1 VLALAERL
9 ELLLSIFSRGER
21 PSGSSDPYGL
31 RRAGNGFVQIIWH
44 HNWEFDVPALLR
56 RAAEQWRDLLPH
68 FTIDVE
74 KLVND
79 LAEFLRQRVS
89 SLLEED
95 GLDPDIVQA
104 MLGHSEYHQQRLLRG
119 ICDTKIRAILLQSLR
134 DQGTLGRIQAVVQR
148 ASRLA
153 EKGALAMNVLRVD
166 GVVDVKLFE
175 RNSEAGMLQVLKEL
189 TPLAESNRR
198 YAELAQRLAE
208 SADILNAFFDG
219 PDSVMV
225 MCENLTIKNNRLNL
239 LSVFRNQANVLADF
253 NRLVS

>member
-1 VLALAERL
+1 
-9 ELLLSIFSRGER
+9 
-21 PSGSSDPYGL
+21 
-31 RRAGNGFVQIIWH
+31 
-44 HNWEFDVPALLR
+44 
-56 RAAEQWRDLLPH
+56 
-68 FTIDVE
+68 
-74 KLVND
+74 
-79 LAEFLRQRVS
+79 
-89 SLLEED
+89 
-95 GLDPDIVQA
+95 
-104 MLGHSEYHQQRLLRG
+104 
-119 ICDTKIRAILLQSLR
+119 
-134 DQGTLGRIQAVVQR
+134 VQR

-225 MCENLTIKNNRLNL
+225 MCENLAVKNNRLNL